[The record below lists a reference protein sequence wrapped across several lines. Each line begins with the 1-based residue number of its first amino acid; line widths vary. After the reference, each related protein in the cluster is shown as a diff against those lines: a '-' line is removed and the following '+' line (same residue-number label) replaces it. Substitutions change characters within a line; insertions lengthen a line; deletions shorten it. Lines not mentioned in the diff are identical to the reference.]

1 MLGILTVLNAHRRI
15 KTSEVLVNVSI
26 IVVAILL
33 GTVLVKNYLLS
44 DKSRELAAASSIQR
58 GTSLSVPDVDWSKA
72 NQTILLVLSE
82 RCRYCTDS
90 APFYRRLVERAEE
103 RGSRVIAAL
112 PEDLNT
118 SKTYLSR
125 LGVSVADVLQVN
137 PSSVGT
143 RATPTLLLVDHSGI
157 VKDVWVGQL
166 SPEEEREVL
175 SQL

>member
-1 MLGILTVLNAHRRI
+1 MRDRLI

-44 DKSRELAAASSIQR
+44 DQSQELTAASNIPR
-58 GTSLSVPDVDWSKA
+58 GTSLSVPNVDWSKA
-72 NQTILLVLSE
+72 NQTVLLVLSE
-82 RCRYCTDS
+82 SCHYCTNS
-90 APFYRRLVERAEE
+90 APFYRRLVERAKE

-118 SKTYLSR
+118 SKAYLNG
-125 LGVSVADVLQVN
+125 LDVPVDDVLQVN
-137 PSSVGT
+137 PSSLGT
-143 RATPTLLLVDHSGI
+143 RATPTLVLVDNSGI

-166 SPEEEREVL
+166 STEKEREVL
-175 SQL
+175 NQL

>member
-1 MLGILTVLNAHRRI
+1 MRDRLI

-26 IVVAILL
+26 IVVAILVV
-33 GTVLVKNYLLS
+33 TVLVKNYLLS
-44 DKSRELAAASSIQR
+44 DKTRESTASSSILR
-58 GTSLSVPDVDWSKA
+58 GASLPVPNVDWSKA

-82 RCRYCTDS
+82 RCHYCTDS
-90 APFYRRLVERAEE
+90 APFYRRLVERAGE

-118 SKTYLSR
+118 SKAYLNH
-125 LGVSVADVLQVN
+125 LGVSVDDVLQVN
-137 PSSVGT
+137 PSSLGT
-143 RATPTLLLVDHSGI
+143 RATPTLVLLDNTGI

-166 SPEEEREVL
+166 SPDKEREVL